1 MPTNN
6 DTIVCPNELNSC
18 YYIITSAASYST
30 QRSKCQALG
39 GEPVQWCG
47 PSPAGLLPNS

>member
-18 YYIITSAASYST
+18 YYLITSAAGYST